1 MGGLEVAEI
10 RLVLV
15 KTPKLRLVPW
25 GCGSRARTVA
35 LGIAHR
41 SVGLL
46 WKATWERERIKSGHP
61 VAPRLS
67 AVGQSRREHSPTN
80 KIGVCSPSPNLAPL
94 APAESGGERAAQTLG
109 TAALYSSAL

>member
-1 MGGLEVAEI
+1 MAEI

-15 KTPKLRLVPW
+15 KTPKLRLVSW

-35 LGIAHR
+35 LGIAYR

-61 VAPRLS
+61 VFPRLS
-67 AVGQSRREHSPTN
+67 AVGRSRKNKHSPTN

-109 TAALYSSAL
+109 TAAPYSSAL